1 MVKTALNTQV
11 TPVLFQ
17 DRTAK
22 GISMKIVVPLELYPK
37 GPAVAA
43 PTRRPG
49 SIRRTSTIDSVWPE
63 GVEANRT
70 VVGRSRDLF
79 TPLDASNPVVLAE
92 DALFVTVA
100 PDRGIVAMESV
111 PAREGIK
118 VLVGA
123 TGGSNSRGRV
133 VAAVPEEVAAGTPLY
148 LLLDDLSGATLVGSV
163 ALRFWQSPEELE
175 KQNEKMKA
183 MAGTRVMEGICAGF
197 APGSTALNPDG
208 TNRSMGDTKPVPPID
223 NPDDPYAW
231 HELTSQPGASHR
243 RSRRIDVWI
252 EDGIAHI
259 EAFFQDSYTSPEGQ
273 RHAVH
278 EYEVS
283 ATADPVTGNVISI
296 SADPRV
302 LPHYECPMATLSVGR
317 MVDQPLRNFRSSVNE
332 KLPGI
337 DGCTHMNDTLRSLAE
352 VPILIAQLPH

>member
-1 MVKTALNTQV
+1 MT
-11 TPVLFQ
+11 
-17 DRTAK
+17 
-22 GISMKIVVPLELYPK
+22 IVVPLELYPK

-70 VVGRSRDLF
+70 VVGRSRDLY
-79 TPLDASNPVVLAE
+79 TPVDGGEPVILAFDE
-92 DALFVTVA
+92 LFATVA

-111 PAREGIK
+111 PPRDALQ

-133 VAAVPEEVAAGTPLY
+133 VDAVPDEVEAGTPLY

-163 ALRFWQSPEELE
+163 ALRFWQTPEELE
-175 KQNEKMKA
+175 AQMKKMEAVMGK
-183 MAGTRVMEGICAGF
+183 RVMQGICAGF
-197 APGSTALNPDG
+197 APGSTALNEDG
-208 TNRSMGDTKPVPPID
+208 TNRTMGDTKPVPGIE
-223 NPDDPYAW
+223 NPDDPWAW
-231 HELTSQPGASHR
+231 HQLTTPHEASHR
-243 RSRRIDVWI
+243 RSRRIDVWL
-252 EDGIAHI
+252 EDGVVHI

-283 ATADPVTGNVISI
+283 ATADPETGNVISI

-317 MVDQPLRNFRSSVNE
+317 MIGQPLRNFRNSVNE
-332 KLPGI
+332 KLPGT
-337 DGCTHMNDTLRSLAE
+337 DGCTHMNDTLRALAE
-352 VPILIAQLPH
+352 VPVLVAQLPSH

>member
-1 MVKTALNTQV
+1 
-11 TPVLFQ
+11 
-17 DRTAK
+17 
-22 GISMKIVVPLELYPK
+22 
-37 GPAVAA
+37 
-43 PTRRPG
+43 
-49 SIRRTSTIDSVWPE
+49 VWPE
-63 GVEANRT
+63 GGEANRT
-70 VVGRSRDLF
+70 VIGRSRDLL
-79 TPLDASNPVVLAE
+79 TPIDGSAPLVIDE
-92 DALFVTVA
+92 DLLLVTVA
-100 PDRGIVAMESV
+100 PDRGIVAMESQ
-111 PAREGIK
+111 PPREGIR

-133 VAAVPEEVAAGTPLY
+133 VDAVPEEVEAGTPLY

-163 ALRFWQSPEELE
+163 AMRFWQSPEELE
-175 KQNEKMKA
+175 AQAEKMKA
-183 MAGTRVMEGICAGF
+183 LLGKRVMEGICAGF
-197 APGSTALNPDG
+197 APGSTALNDDG
-208 TNRSMGDTKPVPPID
+208 TSKTMGDTKPVPDID

-231 HELTSQPGASHR
+231 HELTSPIGASHR
-243 RSRRIDVWI
+243 RSRRIDVWV
-252 EDGIAHI
+252 EEGIAHI

-283 ATADPVTGNVISI
+283 ATADPITGNVISI

-317 MVDQPLRNFRSSVNE
+317 MVGQPLRNFRISVNE

-352 VPILIAQLPH
+352 VPILIAQLPA

>member
-1 MVKTALNTQV
+1 MVKTACKTLV
-11 TPVLFQ
+11 TPVLSQ

-22 GISMKIVVPLELYPK
+22 GRTMTIVVPLELYPK

-43 PTRRPG
+43 PVRRLG
-49 SIRRTSTIDSVWPE
+49 SIRRTSTIDSVWPQ
-63 GVEANRT
+63 GAEANRT
-70 VVGRSRDLF
+70 IIGRSRDLL
-79 TPLDASNPVVLAE
+79 TPMDGSAPVVLAE
-92 DALFVTVA
+92 DLLTATVA
-100 PDRGIVAMESV
+100 PNRAIVAMEST
-111 PAREGIK
+111 PPREGIK
-118 VLVGA
+118 DLVGA

-163 ALRFWQSPEELE
+163 VMRFWQTPEELE
-175 KQNEKMKA
+175 EQNKKMLTMTPK
-183 MAGTRVMEGICAGF
+183 RVMEGICAGF
-197 APGSTALNPDG
+197 APGSKALNPDG
-208 TNRSMGDTKPVPPID
+208 TGGSMGETKPVPDIN
-223 NPDDPYAW
+223 NPDDSDAW
-231 HELTSQPGASHR
+231 HELTVPVGASHR
-243 RSRRIDVWI
+243 RSRRIDVWV

-259 EAFFQDSYTSPEGQ
+259 EAFFQDSYTTPDGP
-273 RHAVH
+273 RHAIH

-283 ATADPVTGNVISI
+283 ATADPVTGIVISI

-317 MVDQPLRNFRSSVNE
+317 MAGQPLRSFRDSVIE

-352 VPILIAQLPH
+352 VPVLIAQLPA

>member
-1 MVKTALNTQV
+1 MT
-11 TPVLFQ
+11 
-17 DRTAK
+17 
-22 GISMKIVVPLELYPK
+22 IVVPLELYPK

-43 PTRRPG
+43 PARRPG
-49 SIRRTSTIDSVWPE
+49 SIRRTSTIDSVWPN
-63 GVEANRT
+63 GVEANRE
-70 VVGRSRDLF
+70 VVGRSRDLY
-79 TPLDASNPVVLAE
+79 TPLDGSEPKVIAE
-92 DALFVTVA
+92 DALFATVA

-111 PAREGIK
+111 PPREAIQ

-133 VAAVPEEVAAGTPLY
+133 VDAVPEEVAAGTPLY

-163 ALRFWQSPEELE
+163 ALRFWQTPEELDAQM
-175 KQNEKMKA
+175 KKMEALMGK
-183 MAGTRVMEGICAGF
+183 RVMQGICAGF
-197 APGSTALNPDG
+197 APGSTALNEDG
-208 TNRSMGDTKPVPPID
+208 TTGSMGDTKPVPDID
-223 NPDDPYAW
+223 NPADPWAW
-231 HELTSQPGASHR
+231 HELTSPKEASHR
-243 RSRRIDVWI
+243 RSRRIDVWL
-252 EDGIAHI
+252 EDDGVHI

-278 EYEVS
+278 EYVVS
-283 ATADPVTGNVISI
+283 ATADPATGNVISI

-317 MVDQPLRNFRSSVNE
+317 MVGQPLRNFRSSVNE

-352 VPILIAQLPH
+352 VPVLVAQLPA